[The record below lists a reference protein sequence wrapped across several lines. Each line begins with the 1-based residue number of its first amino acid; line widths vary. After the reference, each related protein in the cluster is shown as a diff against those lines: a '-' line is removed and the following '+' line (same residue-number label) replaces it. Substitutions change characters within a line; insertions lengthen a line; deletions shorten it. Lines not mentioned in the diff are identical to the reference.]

1 MYEYTLNFYSSYS
14 STCFI
19 HVLYSL
25 CTSFHCAANKNWSQP
40 MHLSG
45 PNSEPQPRAGHG
57 MCGLHN
63 GRKLTVF
70 GGRTADGRTNE
81 LFFYD
86 TGALFIL
93 RTILCNSESRSIY

>member
-1 MYEYTLNFYSSYS
+1 
-14 STCFI
+14 
-19 HVLYSL
+19 
-25 CTSFHCAANKNWSQP
+25 

-45 PNSEPQPRAGHG
+45 PKSEPQPRAGHG

-63 GRKLTVF
+63 GRKLAVF

-86 TGALFIL
+86 TGALFINILLYIHIINVKAIMKAKASTRL
-93 RTILCNSESRSIY
+93 RVGYE